1 MRHPLARAFVRAMGI
16 VCVGFPLMASAA
28 MAQRW
33 QTVDVSRQLFD
44 TARHR
49 VRVEYGAGRL
59 DIGPTSERLLY
70 LMHLRYN
77 EANGTPL
84 HVYEAAERSLRLGIN
99 GQNVQVGRRSEEGA
113 GEMRLSL
120 SRAVPID
127 LTVDV
132 GAAKATLEL
141 GGLRLTDV
149 RIHTGAAEV
158 SVRFDQ
164 PNPARLETLEIEA
177 GAASVTVTGL
187 ANANTS
193 DVRVTSGVGNISLRV
208 DGTWTQ
214 DVNVTANVAV
224 GRLHVAVPKDVG
236 IRVDAS
242 RVIAGFNHPG
252 LIKRDDAY
260 YSDNWDTARFKLRL
274 RAQTAIGAIEVERI
288 GK

>member
-1 MRHPLARAFVRAMGI
+1 MHHPLARAFVRAIAI
-16 VCVGFPLMASAA
+16 VSAGLPLMASAA
-28 MAQRW
+28 AAQRW

-59 DIGPTSERLLY
+59 DIGATNERLLY

-84 HVYEAAERSLRLGIN
+84 HVYDGAERSLRLGIN

-113 GEMRLSL
+113 GELRLSL
-120 SRAVPID
+120 SRKVPID

-141 GGLRLTDV
+141 GGLRLTDA

-158 SVRFDQ
+158 TVGFNQ
-164 PNPARLETLEIEA
+164 PNTARLETLEIEA
-177 GAASVTVTGL
+177 GAASVTVTGV

-193 DVRVTSGVGNISLRV
+193 DVRVTSGVGNISLRF

-214 DVNVTANVAV
+214 DVNVNANVAV

-242 RVIAGFNHPG
+242 RVIAAFDHPG

-260 YSDNWDTARFKLRL
+260 YSDNWETARFKLRL